1 MNTIWFDMDGTI
13 YELYRIPNWL
23 ERVREMDT
31 SVFSDGFPRN
41 DYDRIDIAVEAL
53 IEQGWQVGVIT
64 WAPKGATMDEINEVS
79 EVKFN
84 WLCKFFPALANGKFA
99 CIPYGESKAQFL
111 IDMGEAR
118 TLNILVDDNKYV
130 RADWRKHGEQF
141 KTINATRSFVRELE
155 GLVM

>member
-1 MNTIWFDMDGTI
+1 
-13 YELYRIPNWL
+13 
-23 ERVREMDT
+23 MDT

-41 DYDRIDIAVEAL
+41 DYERIDIAVEAL
-53 IEQGWQVGVIT
+53 IDAGWQVGVIT
-64 WAPKGATMDEINEVS
+64 WAPKDATMEEVNAVGEI
-79 EVKFN
+79 KFD
-84 WLCKFFPALANGKFA
+84 WLCRYFPALANGHFA

-118 TLNILVDDNKYV
+118 SLNILVDDNKYV